1 MGGKRD
7 MDREDRVETEI
18 LATTPSNSLLAD
30 LARER
35 VERGR
40 DKKRTKQE
48 GGGEG
53 AKRNQS
59 NSREGGGII

>member
-1 MGGKRD
+1 

-48 GGGEG
+48 GGG
-53 AKRNQS
+53 
-59 NSREGGGII
+59 REPRETNRTLGGGEG